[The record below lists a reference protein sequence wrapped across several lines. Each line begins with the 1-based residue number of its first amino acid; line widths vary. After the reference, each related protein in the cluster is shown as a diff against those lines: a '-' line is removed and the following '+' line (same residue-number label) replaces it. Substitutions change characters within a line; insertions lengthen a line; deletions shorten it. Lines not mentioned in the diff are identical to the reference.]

1 MLFRKLSYEEAY
13 LFRFFWLTCGILS
26 LTLGIIG
33 IILPLLPTT
42 PFVLLAAAS
51 FAKSSTTLY
60 DYLVKNKYFGTVI
73 KSWEENRTIPLRAKI
88 ASALMMGISII
99 VSIIYLILY
108 K

>member
-1 MLFRKLSYEEAY
+1 MKKQPIEEVY
-13 LFRFFWLTCGILS
+13 LFRIFWLTCGILS

-51 FAKSSTTLY
+51 FAKSSTKLY
-60 DYLVKNKYFGTVI
+60 GYLADNKYFGAII
-73 KSWEENRTIPLRAKI
+73 KSWEENRTIPPKAKI
-88 ASALMMGISII
+88 VSAILMSMSII
-99 VSIIYLILY
+99 VSMIYIVQT